1 MTIRMVASFVVPESH
16 FLFVHAATDAFGL
29 PIIARSRT
37 RGARNRI
44 RVQDGTEEGVMILP
58 SSWLHPATGGAG
70 VSALPG
76 RTSAG
81 SPEGSGA
88 MHLRRLARAIA
99 CVVLTA
105 ALCGAA
111 APAAAQEH
119 YEGAAGPGSTYEIDV
134 PAVWN
139 GDLVLY
145 AHGIVQASL
154 AVAPPSAQD
163 GYAALRARFLDRGFA
178 VAASS
183 YSSNGWSLADAVRR
197 THQLTGVFASKVGQ
211 PRRTYLVGHSMGA
224 LAIVK
229 MVEAF
234 PAEYDGVL
242 AMCGPL
248 GGAAEELRYAGNAR
262 VTLDYYFPGLLPG
275 SAFEVPPGTE
285 YLTPF
290 DVGGPGALFIKVF
303 TAFSMNPSATFQWA
317 AAAQLPF
324 GNASELGNSALYVVG
339 FLLRYTNDFVDRV
352 NGKMPFDNADASYQV
367 NVTEDPTTNAYLS
380 GLLNAGVERFTA
392 DAAARN
398 YYEHNYKPTG
408 QIGAPIITLHTT
420 RDPAIPFAHEALFAD
435 AVARAGRSEWLT
447 QRSIDRWGHCAF
459 TTSEMEGAFD
469 ELVSWTTSMQRP

>member
-1 MTIRMVASFVVPESH
+1 LS
-16 FLFVHAATDAFGL
+16 
-29 PIIARSRT
+29 
-37 RGARNRI
+37 
-44 RVQDGTEEGVMILP
+44 
-58 SSWLHPATGGAG
+58 
-70 VSALPG
+70 
-76 RTSAG
+76 
-81 SPEGSGA
+81 
-88 MHLRRLARAIA
+88 
-99 CVVLTA
+99 A
-105 ALCGAA
+105 ALCGAP

-163 GYAALRARFLDRGFA
+163 GYAALRARLLDRGFA

-197 THQLTGVFASKVGQ
+197 THQLSGVFAATAGQ

-229 MVEAF
+229 MAEAF
-234 PAEYDGVL
+234 PAQYDGVL

-290 DVGGPGALFIKVF
+290 DVGGPNALFIKVF
-303 TAFSMNPSATFQWA
+303 TAFSTNPAATFQWA
-317 AAAQLPF
+317 TAAQLPF
-324 GNASELGNSALYVVG
+324 GSASELGNSALYVVG

-352 NGKMPFDNADASYQV
+352 NGKMPFDNTDVSYQV
-367 NVTEDPTTNAYLS
+367 NVTEDPATNAYLS
-380 GLLNAGVERFTA
+380 ALLNAGVERFTV
-392 DAAARN
+392 DAAAKN

-408 QIGAPIITLHTT
+408 EIGAPTVTLHTT

-435 AVARAGRSEWLT
+435 AVARAGRSDWLT

-459 TTSEMEGAFD
+459 TTGEVDGAFG
-469 ELVSWTTSMQRP
+469 ELVSWVTSAQRP